1 MCEEFRWNYV
11 QTAKIKKHTHMSSN
25 LREKNRNEIQKAI
38 CGEITEQI
46 VLHQANNDANQR
58 SKHRFLFQRN

>member
-1 MCEEFRWNYV
+1 MRRISVELCANCEDQKAHTYELEF
-11 QTAKIKKHTHMSSN
+11 
-25 LREKNRNEIQKAI
+25 NEIQKAI